1 MIWGSWAWRRVSWM
15 KEWEAS
21 SPVAGVE
28 AVQVDGSAI
37 VLLVLDDVQRCTDGW
52 LKMCGG
58 GRRILV
64 P

>member
-1 MIWGSWAWRRVSWM
+1 M